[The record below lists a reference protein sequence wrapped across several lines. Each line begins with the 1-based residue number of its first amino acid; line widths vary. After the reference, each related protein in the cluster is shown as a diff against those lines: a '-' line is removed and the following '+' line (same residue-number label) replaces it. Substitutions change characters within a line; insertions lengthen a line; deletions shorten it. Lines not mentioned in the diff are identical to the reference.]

1 MLPMVKFPTTYKFY
15 KFQCINRVCKN
26 KELSSSR
33 ANEWLMSNANEH
45 FFFSYIMTSYNR
57 LDNDMMMSALYSTNT
72 DFYSATSLKQ
82 VDG

>member
-1 MLPMVKFPTTYKFY
+1 
-15 KFQCINRVCKN
+15 
-26 KELSSSR
+26 
-33 ANEWLMSNANEH
+33 MSNANEH

-82 VDG
+82 QSMGRHFAKLRHIILISSQPVCVLSP